1 VRPLARQGRPF
12 SGRPRRRIAVLAL
25 AAATAVSGSACGRE
39 HGQAPTAVTQQRAD
53 LDRAGAAGAPFSTA
67 NPTRGTPATRA
78 PATTVPA
85 TRPATSQAPRADRP
99 RLLFGIGPEANQAR
113 ATPLARQAPVR
124 MLTSWY
130 NGPGDLEWMAAWRH
144 TEVPRAYA
152 AGDSLHLIVYSGDAE
167 GPVPTPYGQACG
179 RAYPLSDRFP
189 DDMRRLARNFAGP
202 AGGPRLYV
210 SLFTEFQTYP
220 CADNAWNA
228 DPAATA
234 YYRALKDRYRSTQ
247 AIFHRL
253 APNARVS
260 LSWGGWQAR
269 WDDPPTGA
277 GRSLFRHFADVLG
290 AADFQSFQAMATD
303 TNTADIR
310 AMVRALGAYGPVML
324 AHYKPDNGSSA
335 VFAADLR
342 TILTDRYLAEVTRD
356 GLFAMSFM
364 DDTNLA
370 ASAELHRFVRLAVRR
385 YARS

>member
-1 VRPLARQGRPF
+1 MW
-12 SGRPRRRIAVLAL
+12 SSRRLVVFAL
-25 AAATAVSGSACGRE
+25 AAAVLAVSIPACERRRG
-39 HGQAPTAVTQQRAD
+39 GLPAPAVTSQRAD
-53 LDRAGAAGAPFSTA
+53 LARSSAAGASFSTA
-67 NPTRGTPATRA
+67 NPTRGTPTTKA
-78 PATTVPA
+78 PTTTVPA
-85 TRPATSQAPRADRP
+85 TTSTVQQPQPVRP

-113 ATPLARQAPVR
+113 VTPLARQAPVR

-130 NGPGDLEWMAAWRH
+130 NGPSDLDWMAAWRH

-152 AGDSLHLIVYSGDAE
+152 AGYRLHVVVYSGDAE

-189 DDMRRLARNFAGP
+189 DDMRQLARIFAGP

-220 CADNAWNA
+220 CTDNAWNA

-269 WDDPPTGA
+269 WDDPATGA

-324 AHYKPDNGSSA
+324 AHYKPDNGSAA

-342 TILTDRYLAEVTRD
+342 AILTDRYLAEVTRH

-364 DDTNLA
+364 DDANLT
-370 ASAELHRFVRLAVRR
+370 ASAELHGFVRGAIRR
-385 YARS
+385 YART

>member
-12 SGRPRRRIAVLAL
+12 SGRPCRRIAVLAMAVV
-25 AAATAVSGSACGRE
+25 AALSVSVCGRD
-39 HGQAPTAVTQQRAD
+39 HGQAPPAATQQRAD
-53 LDRAGAAGAPFSTA
+53 LGRADAAGATPWTA
-67 NPTRGTPATRA
+67 NPTRGTPATKA
-78 PATTVPA
+78 PTTTVP
-85 TRPATSQAPRADRP
+85 TTTPTTQRPRAAWP

-113 ATPLARQAPVR
+113 VTSLARQAPVR
-124 MLTSWY
+124 MLTNWY
-130 NGPGDLEWMAAWRH
+130 NGPSDLGWMAAWRH
-144 TEVPRAYA
+144 SEVPRAYA
-152 AGDSLHLIVYSGDAE
+152 AGYRLHLIVYSGDAE

-189 DDMRRLARNFAGP
+189 DDMRRLARIFAGP

-220 CADNAWNA
+220 CTDNAWNA

-234 YYRALKDRYRSTQ
+234 YYRALTDRYRATQ
-247 AIFHRL
+247 AIFRRL

-269 WDDPPTGA
+269 WDDPATGA
-277 GRSLFRHFADVLG
+277 GRSVFRHFADVLR

-303 TNTADIR
+303 TNAADIW
-310 AMVRALGAYGPVML
+310 AMVRALGVYGPVML
-324 AHYKPDNGSSA
+324 AHYKPDNGSGA

-342 TILTDRYLAEVTRD
+342 TILTDRYLAEVARR

-364 DDTNLA
+364 DGTNLA
-370 ASAELHRFVRLAVRR
+370 ASAELHGFVRRAVRR
-385 YARS
+385 YAGS